1 MLWYKNWLETRWR
14 LAFAVAIY
22 SAELILMRGRVIA
35 ATNLVIALG
44 GLSFLWIFSSVMFAG
59 TGIKTQSAGLSTMKG
74 LHGSTYFTLSL
85 PVSRS
90 TLFGVRTI
98 LGLTQLGLTVVIVHV
113 ALWADIPILRAGTTA
128 TDALRYGLATFA
140 CCLVFYCLSAL
151 LAVYLDSS
159 WQLYGSMLA
168 IGGSWWLTRNFQSDF
183 NLFRV
188 LREGN
193 PLLTHRIPWPAMT
206 ISFAISAILLVVTL
220 KVIQTQE
227 F

>member
-14 LAFAVAIY
+14 LAFGAAIY
-22 SAELILMRGRVIA
+22 TAELILMHGRVGASANVAVAIGA
-35 ATNLVIALG
+35 
-44 GLSFLWIFSSVMFAG
+44 LSFLWIFSSVMFAG

-85 PVSRS
+85 PVSRF

-98 LGLTQLGLTVVIVHV
+98 FGLAQLGVTIVLVHL
-113 ALWADIPILRAGTTA
+113 ALWVDLPILRAGITA
-128 TDALRYGLATFA
+128 PDALRYGLATFA

-151 LAVYLDSS
+151 LAVYFDSS
-159 WQLYGSMLA
+159 WQLYGSMIA

-188 LREGN
+188 FRDGN
-193 PLLTHRIPWPAMT
+193 PLLTHMIPWPAMT
-206 ISFAISAILLVVTL
+206 TSFAISAILLLVTL
-220 KVIQTQE
+220 MVIQTQD